1 MRNDI
6 KVSSLSESQKKE
18 FMKQGKKLYF
28 RSFEV
33 CCPEEYQI
41 LYFDPNFLTD
51 EDTTIQACYNYLEPN
66 LSRIKKLS
74 EDQKN
79 IDAINIDAIND
90 IIDEIYEEYDNFK
103 WESWSD
109 RYLNRSGFINC
120 GEEIKYRDKSQDKVT
135 AIGRL
140 FKKLREKD
148 KEKFKELLNNLT
160 VNEENCEKIM
170 DYLRL
175 RMVKMK
181 ERKPHILKDYAKYE
195 MQLDDINRNCLKS
208 SYYEDPNDVLIER
221 TEEKKN
227 KIVKQR
233 EKELNSFIEQIDSSE
248 ICSIIE
254 KHNRNISNASG
265 LINDN
270 EKLIEELRQ
279 YGQVQVFELINKL
292 NIINDDLRDLIEEAI
307 GGVFSFNYVKDQTEY
322 NMRYIS
328 LLELALQQEER
339 ESLEEYKKNSIE
351 NQNKVKNK
359 SEAFWPIDSN
369 GKEIMWE
376 RCPIVM
382 IKKEE

>member
-1 MRNDI
+1 MR
-6 KVSSLSESQKKE
+6 
-18 FMKQGKKLYF
+18 KL
-28 RSFEV
+28 
-33 CCPEEYQI
+33 
-41 LYFDPNFLTD
+41 
-51 EDTTIQACYNYLEPN
+51 
-66 LSRIKKLS
+66 
-74 EDQKN
+74 
-79 IDAINIDAIND
+79 
-90 IIDEIYEEYDNFK
+90 
-103 WESWSD
+103 
-109 RYLNRSGFINC
+109 
-120 GEEIKYRDKSQDKVT
+120 
-135 AIGRL
+135 
-140 FKKLREKD
+140 
-148 KEKFKELLNNLT
+148 
-160 VNEENCEKIM
+160 
-170 DYLRL
+170 
-175 RMVKMK
+175 
-181 ERKPHILKDYAKYE
+181 
-195 MQLDDINRNCLKS
+195 
-208 SYYEDPNDVLIER
+208 
-221 TEEKKN
+221 KN

-233 EKELNSFIEQIDSSE
+233 EKELNGFSEQIDSSE

-307 GGVFSFNYVKDQTEY
+307 GGVSSFNYVKDQTEY

-359 SEAFWPIDSN
+359 SEAFWTIDSN

>member
-74 EDQKN
+74 EGQK
-79 IDAINIDAIND
+79 NIDAIND
-90 IIDEIYEEYDNFK
+90 IIDEIYEEYDNSK

-120 GEEIKYRDKSQDKVT
+120 GEEIYKDKSKKRD
-135 AIGRL
+135 AASEHFWR
-140 FKKLREKD
+140 KLRERD
-148 KEKFKELLNNLT
+148 KEKFSDLIL
-160 VNEENCEKIM
+160 NEESYGKIM
-170 DYLRL
+170 DFLRL
-175 RMVKMK
+175 RMIKMK
-181 ERKPHILKDYAKYE
+181 GRKPHILKDYAEYE
-195 MQLDDINRNCLKS
+195 MKLNKSKSLKKD
-208 SYYEDPNDVLIER
+208 YYKDPNDGLIKT
-221 TEEKKN
+221 TEEKKS

-233 EKELNSFIEQIDSSE
+233 EKELNSFTEQIDNSE

-254 KHNRNISNASG
+254 KHNRNISNASN
-265 LINDN
+265 LIKDN

-279 YGQVQVFELINKL
+279 YGQGQVLDTLINKL
-292 NIINDDLRDLIEEAI
+292 NIINDNLEDLLEEAI
-307 GGVFSFNYVKDQTEY
+307 GGVSSFNYVKDQAEY
-322 NMRYIS
+322 NMRCIS
-328 LLELALQQEER
+328 LLELTLQQEEQ

-351 NQNKVKNK
+351 NQNKVKNE

-376 RCPIVM
+376 YCPIVM